1 MAADMPHQAETA
13 RALAALEQERK
24 EEAESKKTVWA
35 FVWTLFGFKIVT
47 IGIVWYA
54 ASGSSESTSM
64 LLANAWYW
72 IAIPIVAIAGPLVYR
87 WRLVKQRRRRGA
99 LHAAEWSTTGGS
111 GTNGGATGDIQIIVQ
126 QTGGDV
132 QPHG

>member
-54 ASGSSESTSM
+54 ASGSSESTGM
-64 LLANAWYW
+64 ILANTWYW
-72 IAIPIVAIAGPLVYR
+72 MAIPIFAIAGPLLYR
-87 WRLVKQRRRRGA
+87 WRLVKQRRRREA
-99 LHAAEWSTTGGS
+99 LRAAEWSTTGGTGTS
-111 GTNGGATGDIQIIVQ
+111 GGDSGDIQIIVRQ
-126 QTGGDV
+126 IGGDAK
-132 QPHG
+132 PPG